1 VEAASAAGGGSILV
15 DPATLDALSARI
27 KGVAGSTSSA
37 HGQLAGAANAAAGC
51 QEPAAFAYSRLQTLL
66 SGAMQALDDCSL
78 ALASAVAS
86 AATAYVNT
94 DATQM
99 ASGGSSKP
107 EPDPTPYFGG

>member
-1 VEAASAAGGGSILV
+1 VEAASAGGGGSILV

-51 QEPAAFAYSRLQTLL
+51 QEPAEFAYNRLQTLL
-66 SGAMQALDDCSL
+66 SGAMKALDDCSL
-78 ALASAVAS
+78 ALAGAVSS

-99 ASGGSSKP
+99 QTGGHSSP
-107 EPDPTPYFGG
+107 QPDPTPYPGG